1 MELDINQISQ
11 MLKFME
17 DERRKD
23 RAQIAVLQEKLV
35 GQSNEIA
42 DLTRR
47 IQDLDASLKTTQ
59 TALAKTQKY
68 DSILEEYKTE
78 LFSEM
83 NRNDDDIKKAT
94 REAERVRILEVE
106 TLQRQISEVRKELPR
121 IGKVED
127 EFPTRRAEEKRLG
140 DMIQRLQPQ
149 IEIASQLV

>member
-42 DLTRR
+42 DLVRR
-47 IQDLDASLKTTQ
+47 IQDLDANLKTTQ

-78 LFSEM
+78 LIAEM
-83 NRNDDDIKKAT
+83 NRNDDDIKKAS

-106 TLQRQISEVRKELPR
+106 TLQRQISEFAKNCP
-121 IGKVED
+121 
-127 EFPTRRAEEKRLG
+127 
-140 DMIQRLQPQ
+140 
-149 IEIASQLV
+149 ASARSKMNYPPAAPKKNA